1 VTKVAVIGQGYVGLP
16 IAISAAKSGYEVLG
30 FDTNQ
35 SITNQLN
42 LGSSHI
48 SDISNEELNSV
59 LSMKNFRASSNPN
72 DLRQVEIVVIAV
84 PTPLDSQKN
93 PDLTFIKSACETL
106 AKELSASALIIN
118 ESTSY
123 PGTLRNF
130 IMPLLSKSET
140 VKHLY
145 AISPER
151 VDPGNKKWNV
161 ENTPR
166 LYSGI
171 TKEASD
177 KTRDFY
183 SKFCSNLVEVSSPE
197 VAEAAKLFENTFR
210 QVNIALVNEFS
221 NITRSLGISVREVL
235 DAATTK
241 PYGFMRFNPGI
252 GVGGHCIPVD
262 PSYLAFA
269 AQSVGASAEFIE
281 LANKVNLEMP
291 NRIADRIIAENGGSI
306 SGKEILVCGLSYK
319 SNTPDVRESPSILL
333 INKLR
338 NEGAIVVWHDPL
350 VANFKDETS
359 SILGN
364 KKFDITILA
373 SFHDVM
379 DLELISQ
386 SSDYIFDCLGLIEN
400 AVQL

>member
-1 VTKVAVIGQGYVGLP
+1 MTKVAVIGQGYVGLP

-48 SDISNEELNSV
+48 SDISNKELNSV
-59 LSMKNFRASSNPN
+59 LSAKNYRASSNPN

-130 IMPLLSKSET
+130 IMPLLSKSESI
-140 VKHLY
+140 KHLF

-151 VDPGNKKWNV
+151 VDPGNKQWNV

-171 TKEASD
+171 TKIASD

-183 SKFCSNLVEVSSPE
+183 SKFSSNLVEVSSPE

-241 PYGFMRFNPGI
+241 PYGFMRFNPGL

-262 PSYLAFA
+262 PTYLAFA

-350 VANFKDETS
+350 VPSFKNETS
-359 SILGN
+359 SSLGN

-373 SFHDVM
+373 TFHDVM

-386 SSDYIFDCLGLIEN
+386 SANYIFDCLGLIEN
-400 AVQL
+400 AAQL

>member
-1 VTKVAVIGQGYVGLP
+1 MTKVAVIGQGYVGLP

-42 LGSSHI
+42 LGYSHI
-48 SDISNEELNSV
+48 SDVSNEELNSV
-59 LSMKNFRASSNPN
+59 LSTKNFRASSNPA
-72 DLRQVEIVVIAV
+72 DLRQAEIVVIAV
-84 PTPLDSQKN
+84 PTPLDSEKN
-93 PDLTFIKSACETL
+93 PDLSFIKSACETL
-106 AKELSASALIIN
+106 AKELSTNALIIN

-151 VDPGNKKWNV
+151 VDPGNKQWNV

-171 TKEASD
+171 TKEAAD

-183 SKFCSNLVEVSSPE
+183 SKFCSNLIEVSSPE

-359 SILGN
+359 SSLGN

-373 SFHDVM
+373 TFHDVM
-379 DLELISQ
+379 ELELISQ
-386 SSDYIFDCLGLIEN
+386 SANYIFDCLGLIEN